1 MPFLKQKL
9 LEVLAELGKGFS
21 TLGRE
26 FGPWASKGRQAA
38 EGVWKKADARQR
50 KIVVGIIA
58 AVFLVCLVSM
68 VAAIAG
74 SGNPQRAAQLD
85 PDEKMYLHVK
95 QGMTS
100 GEIGTEL
107 EKHGVIE
114 SHTKFWFIAKINGY
128 DNQIKTGMYE
138 LHPGMDPRDVLQKLV
153 AGETTRIKFTI
164 PEGFRI
170 RDIAKRLGDAGIVDE
185 KEFLKKAENYRP
197 YDYVEKHD
205 GTFYAC
211 EGFLFPDTYVL
222 RSDYDVDSILKEMSS
237 DFDQRLTP
245 KLRARAKQMNLSIY
259 ELVTLASLVEKEA
272 KFEEDRPKVAQVFLK
287 RLKIGMP
294 LQSDT
299 TFQYL
304 RDDPKEDLSLADTK
318 VDSPYNTYQNKG
330 LPPGPIA
337 SPGMAAIEAVLYPA
351 DTDYLYF
358 VADRDGH
365 NHYSTNYAD
374 HEAIVEEVR

>member
-1 MPFLKQKL
+1 MQYTAKYASPLGEIL
-9 LEVLAELGKGFS
+9 L
-21 TLGRE
+21 
-26 FGPWASKGRQAA
+26 ASDDEGLTGLWFDKEKYYALHLDPEHTPKETPAIRQARA
-38 EGVWKKADARQR
+38 WLDLYFAGKEPD
-50 KIVVGIIA
+50 
-58 AVFLVCLVSM
+58 FLPPIHM
-68 VAAIAG
+68 
-74 SGNPQRAAQLD
+74 
-85 PDEKMYLHVK
+85 
-95 QGMTS
+95 
-100 GEIGTEL
+100 IGTPFQKDVWRIL
-107 EKHGVIE
+107 L
-114 SHTKFWFIAKINGY
+114 
-128 DNQIKTGMYE
+128 QIPYGKTATYG
-138 LHPGMDPRDVLQKLV
+138 
-153 AGETTRIKFTI
+153 
-164 PEGFRI
+164 
-170 RDIAKRLGDAGIVDE
+170 DIAKRLGDAGIVDE
-185 KEFLKKAENYRP
+185 KEFLKKAEKFRP
-197 YDYVEKHD
+197 YDYIEKHD
-205 GTFYAC
+205 DTFYAC

-222 RSDYDVDSILKEMSS
+222 KSDYDVDSILKEMAS

-318 VDSPYNTYQNKG
+318 VDSPYNTYQHKG

>member
-1 MPFLKQKL
+1 MKQRL
-9 LEVLAELGKGFS
+9 LEVVHEIGAQLSPWAGKG
-21 TLGRE
+21 
-26 FGPWASKGRQAA
+26 KQALEDA
-38 EGVWKKADARQR
+38 WEHADGRQR
-50 KIVVGIIA
+50 KIAAIVIA
-58 AVFLVCLVSM
+58 AIFVVCLVGM
-68 VAAIAG
+68 VTAVATSDTTPAAVQQDADAKI
-74 SGNPQRAAQLD
+74 
-85 PDEKMYLHVK
+85 YLHVK
-95 QGMTS
+95 SGMTS
-100 GEIGTEL
+100 KEIGTEL
-107 EKHGVIE
+107 EHHGVLT
-114 SHTKFWFIAKINGY
+114 SPWKFWLIAKMNGY
-128 DNQIKTGMYE
+128 DNQIKTGLYE
-138 LHPGMDPRDVLQKLV
+138 LHPGMEPRDVLQKLV
-153 AGETTRIKFTI
+153 AGETTRVKFTI

-185 KEFLKKAENYRP
+185 QEFLKKAEKYRP
-197 YDYVEKHD
+197 YDYVEKHND
-205 GTFYAC
+205 TFYAC

-245 KLRARAKQMNLSIY
+245 KLRARAKEMDLSIY

-272 KFEEDRPKVAQVFLK
+272 RYDEDRPKVAQVFLK

-304 RDDPKEDLSLADTK
+304 RDDPKEDLTLADTK

-351 DTDYLYF
+351 STDYLYF
-358 VADRDGH
+358 VSDRDGH